1 MTDPTPAQD
10 ARPETPEAGSG
21 ERRPVPE
28 RVVIV
33 RLRSILA
40 ALGILLGVGA
50 MVGFIVLAH
59 SGLTLIAISLF
70 LALALNPA
78 VDIFQR
84 RGLKRGLAV
93 AGVSVLAIMVLSL
106 LGLVLV
112 PPLLDQATRFVQAIP
127 DLLAELTAGQGRLG
141 FLERDYHVVERVRV
155 AVADQRITELTGSA
169 APALSV
175 VKGLATTVV
184 GLVIIAFL
192 TLFMLLEGPEWRRR
206 LTELVPQRSASRVE
220 RIGAGIYKAVSGF
233 VSGNLLASLLAGL
246 ITTVVMLVVGI
257 PYALPLGLFVAT
269 IELVPYIGPVVA
281 TVVVTAVALTQGSV
295 PALVVFILLLVY
307 HLIEGHTLRPI
318 IYGRALKLSPLAV
331 LIAIL
336 LGTEV
341 AGLLGALVAIP
352 IAGSI
357 QVVITELREPRLST

>member
-1 MTDPTPAQD
+1 M
-10 ARPETPEAGSG
+10 
-21 ERRPVPE
+21 PE

-40 ALGILLGVGA
+40 ALGILLGA
-50 MVGFIVLAH
+50 LALLGFVFLAQ
-59 SGLTLIAISLF
+59 SGLTLIAMSLF

-78 VDIFQR
+78 VDFFQR
-84 RGLKRGLAV
+84 RGLGRGLAV
-93 AGVSVLAIMVLSL
+93 GAVYVLAIVVLSL
-106 LGLVLV
+106 LGLVFV
-112 PPLLDQATRFVQAIP
+112 PPLLDQGTRLVDAIP
-127 DLLAELTAGQGRLG
+127 DLLADLTAGQGQLG

-155 AVADQRITELTGSA
+155 AIAGQRINELTGSA

-192 TLFMLLEGPEWRRR
+192 TPFMLLEGPEWRRR
-206 LTELVPQRSASRVE
+206 LTEIVPHKSSSRVE
-220 RIGAGIYKAVSGF
+220 RIGAGIYKAVGGF
-233 VSGNLLASLLAGL
+233 VTGNLLASLLAGL
-246 ITTVVMLVVGI
+246 VSTVVLLIVGV
-257 PYALPLGLFVAT
+257 PYALPLGLFVAI
-269 IELVPYIGPVVA
+269 IELVPYLGPVVA
-281 TVVVTAVALTQGSV
+281 TVVLTAVALTQGSV

-307 HLIEGHTLRPI
+307 HLVEGHSLRPI

-357 QVVITELREPRLST
+357 QVIVAELR